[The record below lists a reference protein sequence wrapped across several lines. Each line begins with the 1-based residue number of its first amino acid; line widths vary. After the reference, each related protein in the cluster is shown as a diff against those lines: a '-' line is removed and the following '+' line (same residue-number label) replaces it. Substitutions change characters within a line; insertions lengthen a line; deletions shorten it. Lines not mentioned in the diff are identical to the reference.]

1 MLQAMLSGVASIK
14 AQQSRMNVIGDNL
27 ANVNTTAFKSSRVS
41 FAEMM
46 SQTIRSAS
54 GATSSRGGV
63 NPIQY
68 GLGVSVTST
77 DVNNA
82 QGALNQTNKSTDLA
96 IQGNGFFMTS
106 NSQRTAYTRDGSFQV
121 DTQGYLVQSATGER
135 VLGWQGN
142 GSGVIDT
149 TQAISPTSYVA
160 IPTSLNSVRQ
170 TSTAT
175 YAGNLNAS
183 ALPADKVS
191 SSMRVF
197 DSLGTAH
204 DLNLVLTNHTTPPPV
219 SVPPAPAGAGSS
231 WDWEVWEGTPGTGT
245 LVGSNLTAGNERF
258 YFDSSGNQVT
268 GLAAGAFNQVTLN
281 PGPTDS
287 FASFNVNMNFKQI
300 TQLDGASQI
309 NAVDQDG
316 FAPGSLESYAISQDG
331 VVTGIFTN
339 GFTRPIAQIAMAS
352 FSNPEGLER
361 NGNNLYIA
369 SDNSGRPL
377 VGTPR
382 TNARGS
388 ISAGFLE
395 QSNVDIGSEFTDLI
409 VTQRGFQAN
418 TKVVT
423 TVDELLQ
430 DLINMKR

>member
-46 SQTIRSAS
+46 SQTVRSAS
-54 GATSSRGGV
+54 GATASRGGV

-77 DVNNA
+77 DVNDT
-82 QGALNQTNKSTDLA
+82 QGALNQTNKTTDLA
-96 IQGNGFFMTS
+96 IQGNGYFITS
-106 NSQRTAYTRDGSFQV
+106 NSQRMAFTRDGSFQV
-121 DTQGYLVQSATGER
+121 DTQGYLVSSATGER
-135 VLGWQGN
+135 VLGWQGSSA
-142 GSGVIDT
+142 GAIDT
-149 TQAISPTSYVA
+149 TEAMSPTSYVS
-160 IPTSLNSVRQ
+160 IPSSLNSVQQ
-170 TSTAT
+170 TTNAT
-175 YAGNLNAS
+175 FAGNLNAN
-183 ALPADKVS
+183 AVATDTATS
-191 SSMRVF
+191 SVRIY
-197 DSLGTAH
+197 DSQGGYH
-204 DLNLVLTNHTTPPPV
+204 DINLVMKNH
-219 SVPPAPAGAGSS
+219 SVPPAAGGPASATSS
-231 WDWEVWEGTPGTGT
+231 WDWEAWEGTPGTGT
-245 LVGSNLTAGNERF
+245 LVGSSSTGTNEPMF
-258 YFDSSGNQVT
+258 FDSSGAQVSNLASGTFNQITLTPTASQSFAQFSVDMNFSKISQLNGTSQVT
-268 GLAAGAFNQVTLN
+268 AT
-281 PGPTDS
+281 
-287 FASFNVNMNFKQI
+287 
-300 TQLDGASQI
+300 
-309 NAVDQDG
+309 DQDG
-316 FAPGSLESYAISQDG
+316 FAPGALESFSISQDG

-339 GFTRPIAQIAMAS
+339 GFTRPIAQVALAS

-361 NGNNLYIA
+361 SGNNLLLE

-382 TNARGS
+382 TDGRGT

-395 QSNVDIGSEFTDLI
+395 QSNVDISSEFTDLI

>member
-1 MLQAMLSGVASIK
+1 MLSGVASIK

-27 ANVNTTAFKSSRVS
+27 ANVNTTAFKGSRVS

-46 SQTIRSAS
+46 SQTVRSAS
-54 GATSSRGGV
+54 GATSARGGV

-106 NSQRTAYTRDGSFQV
+106 NSQRMAYTRDGSFQV
-121 DTQGYLVQSATGER
+121 DTQGFLVQSATGER
-135 VLGWQGN
+135 VLGWQGDN
-142 GSGVIDT
+142 SGAIDT
-149 TQAISPTSYVA
+149 TQAISPTSYVS
-160 IPTSLNSVRQ
+160 IPNALNSVKQ
-170 TSTAT
+170 TTIAT
-175 YAGNLNAS
+175 FAGNLNSS
-183 ALPADKVS
+183 AVPTDTVT
-191 SSMRVF
+191 SSMRVY
-197 DSLGTAH
+197 DSQGGAH
-204 DLNLVLTNHTTPPPV
+204 DLNVVLTNHT
-219 SVPPAPAGAGSS
+219 VPPGAGAPAGATSS
-231 WDWEVWEGTPGTGT
+231 WDWQVWEGAPGTGT
-245 LVGSNLTAGNERF
+245 LVGDNTTTGNERF
-258 YFDSSGNQVT
+258 YFDSSGNQISSF
-268 GLAAGAFNQVTLN
+268 AAGTYNQVTLN
-281 PGPTDS
+281 PTASQS
-287 FASFNVNMNFKQI
+287 FAPFSVNLNFSQI
-300 TQLDGASQI
+300 TQLNGASQI
-309 NAVDQDG
+309 NGVDQDG
-316 FAPGSLESYAISQDG
+316 FAPGSLESFAISQDG

-339 GFTRPIAQIAMAS
+339 GFTRPLAQIGMAA

-361 NGNNLYIA
+361 QGNNLYIA

-382 TNARGS
+382 TNSRGT

-395 QSNVDIGSEFTDLI
+395 QSNVDIGGEFTDLI

>member
-27 ANVNTTAFKSSRVS
+27 ANVNTTAFKGSRVS

-46 SQTIRSAS
+46 SQTVRSAS
-54 GATSSRGGV
+54 GATASRGGV

-77 DVNNA
+77 DVNSA

-106 NSQRTAYTRDGSFQV
+106 NANRMAYTRDGSFQV
-121 DTQGYLVQSATGER
+121 DTQGFLVQSATGER
-135 VLGWQGN
+135 VLGWQAN
-142 GSGVIDT
+142 GQGVIDT
-149 TQAISPTSYVA
+149 TQAISSSSYVS
-160 IPTSLNSVRQ
+160 IPNSLNSVKQ
-170 TSTAT
+170 TSSAT
-175 YAGNLNAS
+175 FAGNLNSS
-183 ALPADKVS
+183 AVS
-191 SSMRVF
+191 TDTVTTSVRVY
-197 DSLGTAH
+197 DSLGGSH
-204 DLNLVLTNHTTPPPV
+204 DINLVMKNHTV
-219 SVPPAPAGAGSS
+219 PAGPGAPTGATSS
-231 WDWEVWEGTPGTGT
+231 WDWEAWEGTPGTGT
-245 LVGSNLTAGNERF
+245 MIGDSATTGNTPI
-258 YFDSSGNQVT
+258 YFDSNGDQIS
-268 GLAAGAFNQVTLN
+268 GLAGGAMNKVTIN
-281 PGPTDS
+281 PGATDGFQAFS
-287 FASFNVNMNFKQI
+287 VDMNFGQIKQ
-300 TQLDGASQI
+300 LNGASTV
-309 NAVDQDG
+309 NATDQDG
-316 FAPGSLESYAISQDG
+316 FAPGSLESFAISQDG
-331 VVTGIFTN
+331 VITGIFTN
-339 GFTRPIAQIAMAS
+339 GYTRPIAQIAMAS

-361 NGNNLYIA
+361 QGNNLYIA
-369 SDNSGRPL
+369 TDNSGRPL

>member
-27 ANVNTTAFKSSRVS
+27 ANVNTTAFKGSRVS
-41 FAEMM
+41 FSEMM
-46 SQTIRSAS
+46 SQTVRGAS
-54 GATSSRGGV
+54 GATNARGGV

-68 GLGVSVTST
+68 GLGVSVSST
-77 DVNNA
+77 DVNNS

-106 NSQRTAYTRDGSFQV
+106 NSARMAYTRDGSLQV
-121 DTQGYLVQSATGER
+121 DTQGFLVHSATGER
-135 VLGWQGN
+135 VLGWQADSTGA
-142 GSGVIDT
+142 IDT
-149 TQAISPTSYVA
+149 SQAISPSSYVS
-160 IPTSLNSVRQ
+160 IPNSLNSVKQ
-170 TSTAT
+170 TSLAKF
-175 YAGNLNAS
+175 AGNLNAS
-183 ALPADKVS
+183 ALNTDTVTTS
-191 SSMRVF
+191 LRVY
-197 DSLGTAH
+197 DSLGGAH
-204 DLNLVLTNHTTPPPV
+204 DINLVLSNHT
-219 SVPPAPAGAGSS
+219 VPPGAGAPAGATSS
-231 WDWEVWEGTPGTGT
+231 WDWQAWEGTPGSGT
-245 LVGSNLTAGNERF
+245 LLGDNTTAGNEGI
-258 YFDSSGNQVT
+258 YFDSNGSQVSGLGPGVFNQISFT
-268 GLAAGAFNQVTLN
+268 PTAGQAFNAF
-281 PGPTDS
+281 S
-287 FASFNVNMNFKQI
+287 VNMDMKQI
-300 TQLDGASQI
+300 TQLNGSSQV
-309 NAVDQDG
+309 NAIDQDG

-339 GFTRPIAQIAMAS
+339 GFTRPIAQIGMAS

-361 NGNNLYIA
+361 QGNNLYIA
-369 SDNSGRPL
+369 TDNSGRPS

-382 TNARGS
+382 TNARGA

-395 QSNVDIGSEFTDLI
+395 QSNVDIGAEFTDLI

>member
-27 ANVNTTAFKSSRVS
+27 ANVNTTAFKGSRVS

-46 SQTIRSAS
+46 SQTVRSAS
-54 GATSSRGGV
+54 GATATRGGV

-77 DVNNA
+77 DVNSA
-82 QGALNQTNKSTDLA
+82 QGALNQTNKPTDLA
-96 IQGNGFFMTS
+96 IQGNGFFITS
-106 NSQRTAYTRDGSFQV
+106 NTNRMAYTRDGSFQV
-121 DTQGYLVQSATGER
+121 DTQGFLVQSATGER
-135 VLGWQGN
+135 VLGWQGDST
-142 GSGVIDT
+142 GAIDT
-149 TQAISPTSYVA
+149 TQAITPASFVS
-160 IPTSLNSVRQ
+160 IPNSLNSVKQ
-170 TSTAT
+170 TSVAT
-175 YAGNLNAS
+175 FAGNLNAS
-183 ALPADKVS
+183 ALPTDTVTTS
-191 SSMRVF
+191 IRIY
-197 DSLGTAH
+197 DSLGGSH
-204 DLNLVLTNHTTPPPV
+204 DVNLVLSNHATPAGAG
-219 SVPPAPAGAGSS
+219 APAGATSS
-231 WDWEVWEGTPGTGT
+231 WDWQAWEGTPGTGT
-245 LVGSNLTAGNERF
+245 LLGDNTSAGNEKMF
-258 YFDSSGNQVT
+258 FDSSGNQVS
-268 GLAAGAFNQVTLN
+268 GLAAGTFNQIKLN
-281 PGPTDS
+281 PTAGQS
-287 FASFNVNMNFKQI
+287 FSPFTVNMNFKQI
-300 TQLDGASQI
+300 TQLNGASQV

-316 FAPGSLESYAISQDG
+316 FAPGSLESFAISQDG

-339 GFTRPIAQIAMAS
+339 GFTRPIAQIGMAA

-361 NGNNLYIA
+361 QGNNLYIS

-382 TNARGS
+382 TNARGA

-395 QSNVDIGSEFTDLI
+395 QSNVDIGAEFTDLI
-409 VTQRGFQAN
+409 VTQRGFQSN